1 MPIRGNI
8 FDLKQLHHL
17 KIVNDETYL
26 EPNKHYWVV
35 YSPKGLIATNWK
47 TKVCVK
53 NVFCGDKSKTKL
65 VVAECSIMDDNYTFN
80 QVYDTKEYTFFE
92 YQ

>member
-8 FDLKQLHHL
+8 FDLKPLHRL
-17 KIVNDETYL
+17 KIVNDELLLVT
-26 EPNKHYWVV
+26 NKHYWVV
-35 YSPKGLIATNWK
+35 YSPKGLVITNWK

-53 NVFCGDKSKTKL
+53 NVYCPERTKDKL
-65 VVAECSIMDDNYTFN
+65 VIAECSIMDDNYTFS

-92 YQ
+92 YE